1 MVGSI
6 LRRALKRIVY
16 LYRNS
21 RLIKLTLIF
30 LLIFIVSGTLV
41 ALIEHGKNGE
51 FKNLPD
57 GWWWAIVTF
66 STTGYGDMVPITI
79 AGRLIAVIT
88 IFVGIAAMS
97 VLSGTFASVFVDQNT
112 RARRGLV
119 ELTRLQNHIII
130 CGWKDDMQEILLE
143 ILRDVDGLTSDTL
156 VVISNIESERVEDL
170 RGNDQLREL
179 RFVRGDYFSENSL
192 RRANVKTARKVLV
205 LADEYETAATS
216 ELDSRTV
223 MTVLAIK
230 SMARDVYVVA
240 ELLDRK
246 YESYLR
252 QAMCEEIIFIN
263 DLNRSVIANA
273 SATNGMSHII
283 RDLLARSEQ
292 ATRLSTVDILPEFVG
307 GPYSELRVHM
317 GSGGSRILLGILENT
332 GSPHSM
338 KLEALREAQ
347 KTSDV
352 SMLVTNLQS
361 VKGMAVNRPVFIP
374 ADDYVIQRH
383 SRAIVLERDHGK

>member
-1 MVGSI
+1 
-6 LRRALKRIVY
+6 
-16 LYRNS
+16 YRNS
-21 RLIKLTLIF
+21 RIVKLMIFF
-30 LLIFIVSGTLV
+30 LLIFLVSGTLV
-41 ALIEHGKNGE
+41 AILEHGRNSE
-51 FKNLPD
+51 FKNVPD
-57 GWWWAIVTF
+57 GWWWAVVTF
-66 STTGYGDMVPITI
+66 STTGYGDMVPKTI
-79 AGRLIAVIT
+79 AGRLIAVVT

-97 VLSGTFASVFVDQNT
+97 VLSGTFASLFVDQNT

-119 ELTRLQNHIII
+119 ELTRLQDHIII
-130 CGWKDDMQEILLE
+130 CGWKEDMQEILLE
-143 ILRDVDGLTSDTL
+143 ILRDVRGLTADML
-156 VVISNIESERVEDL
+156 VLVSNVESERIEEL

-179 RFVRGDYFSENSL
+179 RFVRGDYFSDNTL
-192 RRANVKTARKVLV
+192 RRANVRTARKVLV
-205 LADEYETAATS
+205 LADEHETTGVS

-246 YESYLR
+246 YENYLR

-263 DLNRSVIANA
+263 DLNRSIIANS
-273 SATNGMSHII
+273 SATNGMSHIVH
-283 RDLLARSEQ
+283 DLLAYSEE
-292 ATRLSTVDILPEFVG
+292 AARLSTIEIDPQFFG
-307 GPYSELRVHM
+307 SPYVALRSHVAEAHN
-317 GSGGSRILLGILENT
+317 IVLLGILENT
-332 GSPHSM
+332 GSPQSM

>member
-1 MVGSI
+1 MVG
-6 LRRALKRIVY
+6 AELKRTLKRLVRR
-16 LYRNS
+16 YRNS
-21 RLIKLTLIF
+21 RLTKLILFF
-30 LLIFIVSGTLV
+30 LLVFLLSGTLV
-41 ALIEHGKNGE
+41 AIIEHGRNAE
-51 FKNLPD
+51 FKNVPD

-66 STTGYGDMVPITI
+66 STTGYGDMVPKTI
-79 AGRLIAVIT
+79 AGRLVAVAT

-97 VLSGTFASVFVDQNT
+97 LLSGTFASLFVDQNT

-119 ELTRLQNHIII
+119 ELTRLQGHIII
-130 CGWKDDMQEILLE
+130 CGWKGDMQEILLE
-143 ILRDVDGLTSDTL
+143 ILRDIPGLTADML
-156 VVISNIESERVEDL
+156 VLVSNIASERIEEL
-170 RGNDQLREL
+170 RGHDDLREL
-179 RFVRGDYFSENSL
+179 RFVRGDYFSENAL
-192 RRANVKTARKVLV
+192 RRANVNAARKVLV
-205 LADEYETAATS
+205 LADEHETTGIS

-246 YESYLR
+246 YENYLR

-263 DLNRSVIANA
+263 DLNRSIIANA
-273 SATNGMSHII
+273 SATNGMSHIV
-283 RDLLARSEQ
+283 RDLLAHGEQ
-292 ATRLSTVDILPEFVG
+292 ATRLSTIEIDPAFVG
-307 GPYSELRVHM
+307 GSYQELKSHVSQTNHRV
-317 GSGGSRILLGILENT
+317 LLGILENT

-338 KLEALREAQ
+338 KLEALRDAQ

-383 SRAIVLERDHGK
+383 SRAIVLERAHG

>member
-1 MVGSI
+1 M
-6 LRRALKRIVY
+6 LF
-16 LYRNS
+16 
-21 RLIKLTLIF
+21 F
-30 LLIFIVSGTLV
+30 LLIFLVSGTLV
-41 ALIEHGKNGE
+41 AILEHGRNAE
-51 FKNLPD
+51 FKSVPD

-66 STTGYGDMVPITI
+66 STTGYGDMVPKTI
-79 AGRLIAVIT
+79 AGRLIAIVT

-97 VLSGTFASVFVDQNT
+97 VLSGTFASLFVDQNT

-119 ELTRLQNHIII
+119 ELTRLQDHIII
-130 CGWKDDMQEILLE
+130 CGWKEDMQEILLE
-143 ILRDVDGLTSDTL
+143 ILRDVRGLTADML
-156 VVISNIESERVEDL
+156 VLVSNVESERIEEL

-179 RFVRGDYFSENSL
+179 RFVRGDYFSDNTL
-192 RRANVKTARKVLV
+192 RRANVRAARKVLV
-205 LADEYETAATS
+205 LADEHETTGVS

-246 YESYLR
+246 YENYLR
-252 QAMCEEIIFIN
+252 QAACEEIIFMN
-263 DLNRSVIANA
+263 DLNRSIIANS
-273 SATNGMSHII
+273 SATNGMSHIVH
-283 RDLLARSEQ
+283 DLLAYDE
-292 ATRLSTVDILPEFVG
+292 AAARLSTIEIEAQFFG
-307 GPYSELRVHM
+307 GPYVELRSHVAEAHN
-317 GSGGSRILLGILENT
+317 RVLLGILENT
-332 GSPHSM
+332 GSPQSM